1 MKRILSLTVMAML
14 VASCGNVARVR
25 DEVGNHI
32 PEAKQA
38 MEAPIQTAELSRVI
52 ERKGAMLSVTEVAY
66 RKNSGTWLKTKTL
79 SLTAREPISMSQ
91 VLAQFAAKGINV
103 ATDLPLDSITYV
115 GTVNITDAESALK
128 QVLGSAGLDFKT
140 DDARKLV
147 IVKPL
152 SSRTWT
158 LNLGNRKTSYA
169 SGESTGGLGGS
180 NAGNGQQGSGR
191 GAQSG
196 MQGGAGDQANGT
208 NGDNGASG
216 QSGTAN
222 GAQNGSGQQNGNQGG
237 GTSVV
242 AAEDFWGALDRELT
256 KRLTVLVPAGGAR
269 TQTAL
274 AAQPSSPLVPGIGP
288 GALMPAPLG
297 MPLPGGAS
305 GEAVSGDLYVSK
317 KIGSFSLNPETG
329 AITVQAPHWILND
342 LDVYF
347 RRTQDMFNT
356 YLSFEGRLLL
366 VTSNRS
372 NSEGFDIQHFAQW
385 AGGRYGAVLSN
396 NGLGGVTVGFGPG
409 NIPNVA
415 AGAQQVGGAL
425 MGIISAKDGLQIF
438 NNYLEQLGMVR
449 VLQRPRVATNSG
461 VPGEFSN
468 ITPRYYNTVSQT
480 AAAGNTGSAT
490 QATSNTIITKEFG
503 TELQIFPR
511 YDIATGLIR
520 AKIKMRN
527 IIPAG
532 EQQIPQ
538 VVNVGTSSQT
548 VIARIPLERRLNY
561 SGEALLRDGDL
572 IIVGGQSEDSLQT
585 DENGVPGDTAPISG
599 LFGTKTAT
607 TSHGTYYFAL
617 KVSVKKR

>member
-1 MKRILSLTVMAML
+1 MKRALSLTVMAVL
-14 VASCGNVARVR
+14 VASCGNVARIR
-25 DEVGNHI
+25 DEVSNQI
-32 PEAKQA
+32 PAATQA
-38 MEAPIQTAELSRVI
+38 MEAPIQTAELSRVV
-52 ERKGAMLSVTEVAY
+52 ERKGAMLSVTEVVY
-66 RKNSGTWLKTKTL
+66 RKDSGAWLKSKTL
-79 SLTAREPISMSQ
+79 SLIAREPISMSQ

-115 GTVNITDAESALK
+115 GTVNTTDAESALK
-128 QVLGSAGLDFKT
+128 QVLGSVGLDFKT

-147 IVKPL
+147 VVKPL
-152 SSRTWT
+152 ASRTWT
-158 LNLGNRKTSYA
+158 LNLGNRKTTYA
-169 SGESTGGLGGS
+169 SGEMAGGLGGS
-180 NAGNGQQGSGR
+180 NSGTGQPQGGGQAS
-191 GAQSG
+191 QPG
-196 MQGGAGDQANGT
+196 MQGGTSAQASGAG
-208 NGDNGASG
+208 G

-256 KRLTVLVPAGGAR
+256 KRLTVLVPVAGAR
-269 TQTAL
+269 NQAAPTAQG
-274 AAQPSSPLVPGIGP
+274 ATPLVPGIGP
-288 GALMPAPLG
+288 GAPMPAPMA
-297 MPLPGGAS
+297 MPAPGGAS
-305 GEAVSGDLYVSK
+305 GDTASGDLYASK

-366 VTSNRS
+366 VTSTRS

-409 NIPNVA
+409 KIPSVT

-438 NNYLEQLGMVR
+438 NDYLEQLGMVR

-490 QATSNTIITKEFG
+490 QATSNTIVTKEFG

-538 VVNVGTSSQT
+538 VVNVGSSSQT

-599 LFGTKTAT
+599 LFGIKTAT